1 MYALL
6 RAWAMVLF
14 VVAATGC
21 QPSSQV
27 TVSHAQ
33 VGIATPVN
41 GKTPKG
47 LQWSARTSAVQQTR
61 WLADGICSKEG
72 ARTGK

>member
-6 RAWAMVLF
+6 RACVIWLITI
-14 VVAATGC
+14 AATGC
-21 QPSSQV
+21 QSSSQV
-27 TVSHAQ
+27 SVSHTQ

-47 LQWSARTSAVQQTR
+47 LQWSARTSAEQQAQ
-61 WLADGICSKEG
+61 WVANGIRSKEG
-72 ARTGK
+72 TRTGK